1 MIHNLRSLFKSVLI
15 LICLLPASAHA
26 IGEWTIY
33 NAVPDISRI
42 EYFNDRV
49 YAMAGTSLV
58 SFAND
63 TLDLDYHQLA
73 KVDGLTGNQVRFITT
88 SEAAECLVIV
98 YEDCNID
105 LLFKGGET
113 LCIPDIANKAM
124 AGDKAINSILESNG
138 KLYVSCSFGML
149 VVDLIQHYIPVSSYT
164 SYPISL
170 SFGYADNLYRYSDK
184 RGLEYCPTKQNIAD
198 NKNWQTINNIR
209 LTDAAIIPGETES
222 HCWLLSNKGQL
233 LELSSPSVIST
244 LSDGSYSSIHRLRQS
259 AMLTASDRIVLAN
272 PIKGS
277 AQPAATFTPNL
288 ASPMCFCIDF
298 APGPTETDI
307 YMLYTDNAIYRSIVK
322 NYVPGSTLN
331 LDMDFNHVMKATGLI
346 TAYLG
351 DMTRIEGGVLGIS
364 RRSYTSSMTKANALP
379 GVISNFS
386 FEDEEWNSLNTY
398 DAICSRLSD
407 RTSFQGLSG
416 LAVDPTQPERYA
428 ISAYMH
434 GLYIIDHDTLLY
446 RYDDLSSPGVVDA
459 FGKDFLSARVSSVA
473 YDDDGNLFF
482 ANSMQDTVL
491 RCLTPQG
498 KCIKYP
504 NDGFTQVSDANR
516 ILISR
521 HHDRHFKWVLN
532 DYGYQK
538 SRVGI
543 YNDNGTPPTVS
554 AAGKYPDYY
563 STAWFTTLVDQD
575 NNEYLPY
582 YIYDLVEDLEGKV
595 WVLTNLGPFSI
606 DDPQATF
613 EFAQKNPGQGKVRR
627 IKIPRNDGT
636 NLADYLMESTTC
648 SCMTIDNFNRKW
660 IGTQG
665 AGLYLMSAD
674 CITTIE
680 HFTTENSPL
689 LSDNILSLCY
699 DNTSGL
705 LFISCEGG
713 VITYQTDAIE
723 GASDFSSIYC
733 YPNPVR
739 PEYSGELRIM
749 GLMNDSQVSITTAS
763 GDLIYRTTSQGATAT
778 WDLHTAYG
786 ARVEPGIYLIHGV
799 SSAQKK
805 GTICKFL
812 VL

>member
-1 MIHNLRSLFKSVLI
+1 ML
-15 LICLLPASAHA
+15 CLLPTSAHA
-26 IGEWTIY
+26 IGEWTVY

-42 EYFNDRV
+42 EFFDDRV
-49 YAMAGTSLV
+49 YAMAGASLV
-58 SFAND
+58 SFSPD
-63 TLDLDYHQLA
+63 TLDFDYHQLA
-73 KVDGLTGNQVRFITT
+73 KVDGLSGNHVSFITT
-88 SEAAECLVIV
+88 SETAECLVVV

-105 LLFKGGET
+105 LIFKGGET
-113 LCIPDIANKAM
+113 HCIPDIANKAM
-124 AGDKAINSILESNG
+124 AGDKAINSILESDG
-138 KLYVSCSFGML
+138 KLYVSCSFGIL
-149 VVDLIQHYIPVSSYT
+149 VVDLLQHYIPVSSYT
-164 SYPISL
+164 SYPISI
-170 SFGYADNLYRYSDK
+170 SFEYADNLYRYSDK
-184 RGLEYCPTKQNIAD
+184 RGLEYCSTSQNVAD
-198 NKNWQTINNIR
+198 NKNWHTISNVR
-209 LTDAAIIPGETES
+209 LTDAAIISGQKGS
-222 HCWLLSNKGQL
+222 HCWLISDKGQL
-233 LELSSPSVIST
+233 LELSSPSAINT
-244 LSDGSYSSIHRLRQS
+244 LSDGPYTSIHRLRQS
-259 AMLTASDRIVLAN
+259 AMLTAKDRIVLAAPLN
-272 PIKGS
+272 EGDRPTAS
-277 AQPAATFTPNL
+277 FTPNV
-288 ASPMCFCIDF
+288 ASPMCYCIDF
-298 APGPTETDI
+298 TTGPAENDV
-307 YMLYTDNAIYRSIVK
+307 YMLYTDNAIYHSSIS
-322 NYVPGSTLN
+322 NYVPGTVISF
-331 LDMDFNHVMKATGLI
+331 DMDFKNVMKATGLI

-351 DMTRIEGGVLGIS
+351 DMTCVEGGVLGIS
-364 RRSYTSSMTKANALP
+364 RRSYTTSMTKANALP
-379 GVISNFS
+379 GVISTYS
-386 FEDEEWNSLNTY
+386 FEDEEWNSLNTFE
-398 DAICSRLSD
+398 AICSRLTD

-416 LAVDPTQPERYA
+416 LAVDPTQPDRYA

-446 RYDDLSSPGVVDA
+446 RYDDLTSPGIVDA

-473 YDDDGNLFF
+473 YDDEGNLFF

-543 YNDNGTPPTVS
+543 YDDHSNPVF
-554 AAGKYPDYY
+554 AASKNNTDKY

-595 WVLTNLGPFSI
+595 WVLTNLGPFAI

-648 SCMTIDNFNRKW
+648 SCMAIDNFNRKW

-674 CITTIE
+674 CITTVE

-705 LFISCEGG
+705 LFISCESG

-723 GASDFSSIYC
+723 GNSDFSSIYC
-733 YPNPVR
+733 YPNPIR

-763 GDLIYRTTSQGATAT
+763 GDLIYRTTSQGVTAT